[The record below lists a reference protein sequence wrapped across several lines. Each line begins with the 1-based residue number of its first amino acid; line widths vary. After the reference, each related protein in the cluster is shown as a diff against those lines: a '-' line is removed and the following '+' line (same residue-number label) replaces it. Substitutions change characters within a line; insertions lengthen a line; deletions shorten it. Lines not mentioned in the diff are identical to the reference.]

1 MFFGKPLLVVR
12 TPPACFKRAS
22 GARTHHLQQCRRFFE
37 TGRFAQYPKRPAS
50 KYAGTLIQF
59 AANVVVAFAKP
70 GLRRRRLG
78 RFLAIATVKSIDA
91 ARRIDQLLLA
101 GKERMARRTDFHVQI
116 FLFGRAR
123 LETLAT
129 RASDCYF
136 FVFWVNSGFHFLRYL
151 TQMSLNASIKQAMI
165 RAESGDRQGAGF
177 AGSAPLVCC

>member
-1 MFFGKPLLVVR
+1 M
-12 TPPACFKRAS
+12 PAI
-22 GARTHHLQQCRRFFE
+22 FE
-37 TGRFAQYPKRPAS
+37 TGRFTQNPKRPAS

-59 AANVVVAFAKP
+59 SANVVVAFAKP
-70 GLRRRRLG
+70 GLRGRRLG

-91 ARRIDQLLLA
+91 ARRIDQFLLTS
-101 GKERMARRTDFHVQI
+101 KERMARRTDFHVQI

-165 RAESGDRQGAGF
+165 RAESGDRLALGR
-177 AGSAPLVCC
+177 

>member
-1 MFFGKPLLVVR
+1 MVR

-22 GARTHHLQQCRRFFE
+22 GARTHYLQECRRFLKPAAC
-37 TGRFAQYPKRPAS
+37 TNLKRPAS

-101 GKERMARRTDFHVQI
+101 SKERMARRTDFHVQI

-129 RASDCYF
+129 RTSDCNL

-165 RAESGDRQGAGF
+165 RAESGDRQAV
-177 AGSAPLVCC
+177 AR